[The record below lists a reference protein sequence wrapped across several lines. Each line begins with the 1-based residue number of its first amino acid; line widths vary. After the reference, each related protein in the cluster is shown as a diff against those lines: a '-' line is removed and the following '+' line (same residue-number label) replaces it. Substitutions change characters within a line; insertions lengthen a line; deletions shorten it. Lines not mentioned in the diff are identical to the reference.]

1 MGLAGSS
8 CCQEEDV
15 EEPKEV
21 LQACSHREEAE
32 EAEAQKTEAS
42 AGASDS
48 PSPSRHPSK
57 ASIVQ
62 RIGNFQVD
70 TELLRGISLQRALWH
85 GGALFRQSPVDLPD
99 GRRMGL
105 WERGRQVEG
114 FDIFLSHTWQTPG
127 IWKAIALLV
136 HSVWPYALL
145 FWSLSAALAMLL
157 CAYEV
162 LPVVPKK
169 LADAPVVA
177 FAKFEELNWE
187 ERRHGPRGAMD
198 LSPPWVT
205 IFGFF
210 SWLALG
216 LYAYLPSLRSDI
228 CFLDVVSIHQTD
240 PVLMERGIYGL
251 AGFLRMSK
259 ELRVLWSP
267 RYLSRLWCVFELAA
281 FRTCNPS
288 GKITFTPLFIELS
301 VFWMVFAGYIASS
314 VYWVTI
320 ITPSTIMTLV
330 GYMCGL
336 APCTAAIHQLRLS
349 KRMQLEMFHELAT
362 FDLTKAESS
371 TSGFTK
377 CYTPLFLTGFV
388 SVGLDTLLLLRA
400 AQASPLEI
408 TCYVFGPLITFHV
421 APGLFCLMGY
431 VAALFVRARHLMAMG
446 AAGDADAM
454 TSANAVSGHE
464 VTELSGAVP
473 AEMAVPAEIAV
484 AVFGTHATL
493 SLEPVD
499 MLGRAQ
505 RTPGPVVL
513 EASARGRR
521 GGQSDGADGW
531 TWTLALKDPFAYPWE
546 MMSQHLTQVPLARYA
561 LLLCTEPVAGCLMLR
576 RLSLQMGQPLPM
588 LGLLAPDAPPES

>member
-15 EEPKEV
+15 EEPKKV

-187 ERRHGPRGAMD
+187 D

-362 FDLTKAESS
+362 FDLTKAECRKASDRVLVHLVIARWYGSADAFVNFVRGPLYQEMMASPAS

-421 APGLFCLMGY
+421 VWILATLKL
-431 VAALFVRARHLMAMG
+431 ALFLCERTVSWSTHLPDRFVSMLVFWAIEIFL
-446 AAGDADAM
+446 AGGYLLTHYVYRTNIWSILGWLVFTILLTYGFFTRLTNPSFHA
-454 TSANAVSGHE
+454 
-464 VTELSGAVP
+464 P
-473 AEMAVPAEIAV
+473 AP
-484 AVFGTHATL
+484 
-493 SLEPVD
+493 
-499 MLGRAQ
+499 
-505 RTPGPVVL
+505 
-513 EASARGRR
+513 
-521 GGQSDGADGW
+521 
-531 TWTLALKDPFAYPWE
+531 
-546 MMSQHLTQVPLARYA
+546 
-561 LLLCTEPVAGCLMLR
+561 
-576 RLSLQMGQPLPM
+576 
-588 LGLLAPDAPPES
+588 